1 MPRVKNSNTPN
12 APNTPRASNAASK
25 GKNTNKNT
33 SGLEKFSRA
42 RDVVLAR
49 HGITDL
55 TGEIRKV
62 YEAAQLKG
70 FDGWRNARDT
80 ALKNFRFP
88 DGYASLMQEAK
99 REFSKL

>member
-1 MPRVKNSNTPN
+1 MPPVKNANTPN
-12 APNTPRASNAASK
+12 APNTPRASNVVGK
-25 GKNTNKNT
+25 GKNDKNT

-42 RDVVLAR
+42 RDVVLVR

-62 YEAAQLKG
+62 YNAAELKG
-70 FDGWRNARDT
+70 FDGWRNARDI